1 VTVGGVAVPVL
12 YASPWG
18 VKFLMPSD
26 MQLGAAE
33 IIVSSQSGYICSGVV
48 NVERS
53 GSRIMTLNDDDNG
66 GAVVGNNQTLT
77 TGNLDVLTSL
87 NYGSDKQTRINIF
100 ATGISANAVN
110 SDTTND
116 VNLGGKM
123 RANFA
128 ESVSVEARLR
138 DGRVYTLP
146 VEFAGEQGVLPGL
159 DQITVRLISELKGAG
174 TVQLTLIVNGQRSNA
189 PTVVIN

>member
-1 VTVGGVAVPVL
+1 
-12 YASPWG
+12 
-18 VKFLMPSD
+18 
-26 MQLGAAE
+26 
-33 IIVSSQSGYICSGVV
+33 
-48 NVERS
+48 
-53 GSRIMTLNDDDNG
+53 MTLNDDDNG